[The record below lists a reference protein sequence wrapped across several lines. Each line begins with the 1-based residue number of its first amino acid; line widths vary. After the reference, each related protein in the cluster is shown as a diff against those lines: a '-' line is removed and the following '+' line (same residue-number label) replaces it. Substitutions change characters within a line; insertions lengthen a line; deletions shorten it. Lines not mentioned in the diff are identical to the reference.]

1 LEIKYGTKR
10 IVLIVQKYYIC
21 DMKKIKNYPDYY
33 ATKEGKI
40 FSSKSNKFL
49 KPSFD
54 KQGYA
59 MVGIYIGNYKTKT
72 IKIHR
77 LIAETFIDNPLKKT
91 DVNHIDGD
99 KSNNHVCNLEWN
111 TRSENIEHAFNNG
124 LKKISNKQRSRFL
137 SMVKGQVGKKNPASR
152 KIINTKTGEIFN
164 TIKEVLP
171 IVNLKRTTFQA
182 MLSGQNPNKTNFKYY
197 E

>member
-1 LEIKYGTKR
+1 
-10 IVLIVQKYYIC
+10 
-21 DMKKIKNYPDYY
+21 MKKIKNYPDYY